1 MGMHGGHFW
10 SFIRGCDGHTG
21 NGVFFSPDSRLA
33 QCMQHVLIA
42 LGSENVGKLLTD
54 SAQSAFEASALA
66 EQDAGGE

>member
-1 MGMHGGHFW
+1 MFL
-10 SFIRGCDGHTG
+10 
-21 NGVFFSPDSRLA
+21 SPDSRLA